1 MAEEKDIFNDGDA
14 YERLMGRWSRVVGT
28 IFLEWLGVP
37 NGQNWLDVGCGTG
50 AFTDLICEHC
60 KPIKVCAID
69 PSEEQIIFAQ
79 SRPSGSQ
86 VEFRAADAQD
96 LPFGDSEF
104 DVAAMALVINFV
116 PDPPQAI
123 AEMKRVVSPGGT
135 VASYIWD
142 FAGGRAT
149 QGPLI
154 KAIKDMGFDVPSVP
168 RIECSRLDNL
178 CEMFETAGLENVS
191 DREIDIQIEYAD
203 FDDYWTS
210 QTGLITPA
218 VQPITTM
225 SKEEVETLQA
235 SLRERLTVNED
246 GLIRYRASA
255 NAIMGT
261 VAA

>member
-1 MAEEKDIFNDGDA
+1 MAEEKIIFNDGEA

-37 NGQNWLDVGCGTG
+37 NGRNWLDVGCGTG

-60 KPIKVCAID
+60 DPIKVCAID

-79 SRPSGSQ
+79 TRPSRSQ
-86 VEFRAADAQD
+86 VEFKAADAQD

-135 VASYIWD
+135 VASYSWD

-149 QGPLI
+149 QGPMI
-154 KAIKDMGFDVPSVP
+154 KAIKDLGFDVPSVP
-168 RIECSRLDNL
+168 GVEYSRLDKL
-178 CEMFETAGLENVS
+178 REMFETADLANVS
-191 DREIDIQIEYAD
+191 EREIDIQIEYAD

-225 SKEEVETLQA
+225 SKEQVETLQA
-235 SLRERLTVNED
+235 SLRERLTANED
-246 GLIRYRASA
+246 GLIKYQASV